1 MTEKI
6 DWKQELLDSANF
18 NGKQEKILKHGPK
31 SLTDSWIL
39 GALYTRWKQLK
50 GYREPPT
57 PNCQSSSMDWESNL
71 KKNQF
76 YVITEDDY
84 IYPNW

>member
-39 GALYTRWKQLK
+39 GALYTRWKKLK
-50 GYREPPT
+50 GIRESLT
-57 PNCQSSSMDWESNL
+57 PNSESSFFARGKDCSRRQPRR
-71 KKNQF
+71 KNCF
-76 YVITEDDY
+76 C
-84 IYPNW
+84 

>member
-39 GALYTRWKQLK
+39 GSLYTRWKNLK
-50 GYREPPT
+50 DIREKPVPDCSSSFQEW
-57 PNCQSSSMDWESNL
+57 NKKIEDVEKCQS
-71 KKNQF
+71 
-76 YVITEDDY
+76 
-84 IYPNW
+84 

>member
-39 GALYTRWKQLK
+39 GALYTRWKKLK
-50 GYREPPT
+50 GIREKPVPDCSSSSQEW
-57 PNCQSSSMDWESNL
+57 NKKVEDVEKCQS
-71 KKNQF
+71 
-76 YVITEDDY
+76 
-84 IYPNW
+84 

>member
-18 NGKQEKILKHGPK
+18 NGKHARILKHGAK

-39 GALYTRWKQLK
+39 GALYTRWKKLK
-50 GYREPPT
+50 GIREKPVPD
-57 PNCQSSSMDWESNL
+57 CSSSFQERN
-71 KKNQF
+71 KK
-76 YVITEDDY
+76 VEDVEK
-84 IYPNW
+84 WQS

>member
-18 NGKQEKILKHGPK
+18 NGKHERILKHGAK

-39 GALYTRWKQLK
+39 GALYTRWKKLK
-50 GYREPPT
+50 GIREQHSPGCSSSFQEW
-57 PNCQSSSMDWESNL
+57 NKKIEDADLCQS
-71 KKNQF
+71 
-76 YVITEDDY
+76 
-84 IYPNW
+84 

>member
-18 NGKQEKILKHGPK
+18 NGNQAKLLKHGPK

-39 GALYTRWKQLK
+39 GALYTRWKKLK
-50 GYREPPT
+50 GFRSEPEPPDCSSSFQEW
-57 PNCQSSSMDWESNL
+57 NKKVEDVEKCQS
-71 KKNQF
+71 
-76 YVITEDDY
+76 
-84 IYPNW
+84 

>member
-18 NGKQEKILKHGPK
+18 NGKHERILKHGAK

-39 GALYTRWKQLK
+39 GALYTRWKKLK
-50 GYREPPT
+50 GIREKPIPDCSSSFQEW
-57 PNCQSSSMDWESNL
+57 NKKVEDVEKCQS
-71 KKNQF
+71 
-76 YVITEDDY
+76 
-84 IYPNW
+84 

>member
-1 MTEKI
+1 MKEEI

-39 GALYTRWKQLK
+39 GALFTRWKKLK
-50 GYREPPT
+50 GIREKPVPDCSSSFQEW
-57 PNCQSSSMDWESNL
+57 NKKVEDVEKCQS
-71 KKNQF
+71 
-76 YVITEDDY
+76 
-84 IYPNW
+84 